1 MNKLYFSI
9 LILFMATLSSYCQND
24 KFVQGQ
30 RIYEVNCGN
39 CHMADGKGM
48 GKMFPDITQSAYL
61 TAQKSELVC
70 LIVNGKEGQVMETV
84 NMPGNKEITPVGIN
98 NLINYLN
105 HTWGDKSLSNLNEV
119 KAQFEN
125 CNE

>member
-1 MNKLYFSI
+1 ML
-9 LILFMATLSSYCQND
+9 LMATLSSYCQQD

-48 GKMFPDITQSAYL
+48 GKMFPDITESAYL
-61 TAQKSELVC
+61 TSLKSELVC

-84 NMPGNKEITPVGIN
+84 DMPGNKEITPVGLN

-105 HTWGDKSLSNLNEV
+105 YTWGDKSMSKLSEV
-119 KAQFEN
+119 KEQFEA
-125 CNE
+125 CQ

>member
-9 LILFMATLSSYCQND
+9 LILFMATLSSYCQN
-24 KFVQGQ
+24 
-30 RIYEVNCGN
+30 
-39 CHMADGKGM
+39 
-48 GKMFPDITQSAYL
+48 
-61 TAQKSELVC
+61 QKSELVC